1 MAMIKQNQLEA
12 KFYQS
17 LMQDHTVI
25 PNLLLR
31 HYTEIGL
38 SDHDCL
44 LFIFI
49 IGAFPKQ
56 KQQVTFSQL
65 KEIWA
70 GEEQELHSIL
80 VDFTKRGFLTQ
91 IKQDTIEDTYSLDGF
106 YHKLLEL
113 WVYLHACPQEES
125 YNNLTKQ
132 ITAQSINMKEQ
143 IKQVYRLFEGEFGRP
158 LSPTEIE
165 TINKGLIEDHWNAV
179 MIKEAL
185 KRAVLHGTDNLIYID
200 RILLR
205 WQKEGIATLQQLSEE
220 SYPMKI
226 AQTKQRENKKR
237 RAAKILENE
246 TDYGDIYRY

>member
-1 MAMIKQNQLEA
+1 MANTKQNQLEA

-17 LMQDHTVI
+17 LMQDHTVV

-31 HYTEIGL
+31 HYVEIGL

-49 IGAFPKQ
+49 MGAFPKQ
-56 KQQVTFSQL
+56 QQHVTFSQL
-65 KEIWA
+65 KELWT
-70 GEEQELHSIL
+70 GEEQELRSIL

-113 WVYLHACPQEES
+113 WVYLHACPQEKS
-125 YNNLTKQ
+125 YNSLTKQ
-132 ITAQSINMKEQ
+132 ITAQPINMKEQ
-143 IKQVYRLFEGEFGRP
+143 VKQVYRLFEGEFGRP

-165 TINKGLIEDHWNAV
+165 TINKWLIEDRRSGE

-205 WQKEGIATLQQLSEE
+205 WQKEGIATLQQLEEE
-220 SYPMKI
+220 SYPTKTI
-226 AQTKQRENKKR
+226 QNKQRENKKR
-237 RAAKILENE
+237 KAAKILENE